1 MRRRQAPAGG
11 RAVRVSE
18 QIHHELAEL
27 IRAEVKDPRIGMVTV
42 NQVDLSPDY
51 AYATVWYSVI
61 PDDPASVEQ
70 TQQGLAAA
78 AGFLRS
84 QIGRRVRIHTT
95 PELRFRHD
103 PSIQRGIAM
112 SRLIDDAVA
121 RRAEDDGEQGD
132 EAEQGPGRA
141 A

>member
-1 MRRRQAPAGG
+1 M
-11 RAVRVSE
+11 
-18 QIHHELAEL
+18 
-27 IRAEVKDPRIGMVTV
+27 
-42 NQVDLSPDY
+42 
-51 AYATVWYSVI
+51 I
-61 PDDPASVEQ
+61 PDDPASVDQ

-84 QIGRRVRIHTT
+84 QIGRRVRVHTT

-121 RRAEDDGEQGD
+121 RRAEDDGDGD
-132 EAEQGPGRA
+132 AEGRA
-141 A
+141 TAER